1 MIESSLLFLP
11 LVISCIGLLLFVIL
25 VLRIREVGE
34 MQKLKK
40 YRSKEMG
47 VADLLNYA
55 SIVEDGI
62 IACKNGS
69 LMAAWVYRGE
79 DSANLTD
86 EQREYVSDMLNSALA
101 AMGDGWMIHVD
112 AVRHPTVSYPERSL
126 SHFPDAISEAIDEER
141 RQLFESRGTMYEG
154 YFVLTATW
162 FPPLLAEAKFTDLML
177 DRKSVV

>member
-25 VLRIREVGE
+25 VVRIREVEE

-55 SIVEDGI
+55 SVVEDGI

-69 LMAAWVYRGE
+69 LMAAWVYSGE
-79 DSANLTD
+79 DSANTTE
-86 EQREYVSDMLNSALA
+86 EQREYVSDMLNSALS

-112 AVRHPTVSYPERSL
+112 AVRHPTASYPERAL
-126 SHFPDAISEAIDEER
+126 SHFPDVISEAIDEER
-141 RQLFESRGTMYEG
+141 RQLFESMKTM
-154 YFVLTATW
+154 
-162 FPPLLAEAKFTDLML
+162 
-177 DRKSVV
+177 